1 MSGKAAAGARVTKLG
16 RYEVLNELG
25 KGAMGV
31 VYLAKDPVIGRLVAV
46 KTIRT
51 SQGDD
56 DDSESREFRE
66 RFVREA
72 QTAGILSHPNIV
84 TIHDIGEDA
93 ESRTSFIAMEY
104 IEGRNLKTLLAD
116 KKKFSWD
123 EVADLIAQIGEA
135 LDYAHRKGIIHRDIK
150 PANIILTTDG
160 KVKITDFGIA
170 KVASSNLTTT
180 GQFLGTPNYMSPEQ
194 VSGAPVDGRSD
205 IFSLGVVLYELLTNR
220 KPFQGDNL
228 TAISYKIVHE
238 DFTPPGDLA
247 PEVPHEF
254 NPIVARAMAK
264 DPWNRYQRG
273 KDMALALYQLKAH
286 LEEQKALQD
295 LGTMVSAAENLPTL
309 KLANLQEVAAQGAP
323 SRDTTIVPPA
333 PPPPPPASPPPAA
346 EATNPK
352 IYGEESEE
360 HELTAAA
367 PELATSM
374 AALPPEPAALETFEG
389 HFTNDTLPPLPPIPT
404 APVPG
409 PASPAGPQEW
419 KKLAKAEVNPRWFW
433 IVTATAG
440 GILVVIL
447 GVWGIRSMAASK
459 PIVSQNPALE
469 KANDERQN
477 ALKEAEQLY
486 AAGKYA
492 ESLAKAR
499 QVLALSPNNEKARS
513 FAQMA
518 EKSLQEEQNQADH
531 KKQAAGLV
539 AAAKADLA
547 DGKDDDARQKADQAL
562 ALDAN
567 NADAAAVRD
576 EADKKIAEAKVAA
589 EAAARKKAPK
599 PKEQVAKKG
608 PAPTSPAAG
617 AGSTAAAPPPPP
629 AAPAAPATTATLRL
643 AFDSPIPEGH
653 VMVAVNDQILLRRPF
668 SFKKGDNRN
677 VSANIS
683 VPPGL
688 AAVKV
693 WLSGP
698 DMASAFATTTAQLT
712 GGDTKTLQLDYSSGK
727 LSVRLQ

>member
-1 MSGKAAAGARVTKLG
+1 VTKLG

-51 SQGDD
+51 SQTGD

-84 TIHDIGEDA
+84 TIHDIGEDS

-104 IEGRNLKTLLAD
+104 IEGKNLKSLLGE
-116 KKKFSWD
+116 KRKWSWD

-135 LDYAHRKGIIHRDIK
+135 LDYAHRKGIIHRDVK

-205 IFSLGVVLYELLTNR
+205 IFSLGVVLYEMLTNR

-238 DFTPPGDLA
+238 DFTPPGDLS
-247 PEVPHEF
+247 PEVPQEF

-286 LEEQKALQD
+286 MEEQKALHD

-309 KLANLQEVAAQGAP
+309 KLANLEQVAAQGAP
-323 SRDTTIVPPA
+323 RDTTVMPPRQTPPPVQ
-333 PPPPPPASPPPAA
+333 PPPPTPPAA
-346 EATNPK
+346 SAPGESSGGW
-352 IYGEESEE
+352 GEESDE
-360 HELTAAA
+360 HEATAAA
-367 PELATSM
+367 PALAAAM
-374 AALPPEPAALETFEG
+374 AAVPPADLPETGGFQN
-389 HFTNDTLPPLPPIPT
+389 HLPPLAPPPI
-404 APVPG
+404 APAAPRPG
-409 PASPAGPQEW
+409 APQDW
-419 KKLAKAEVNPRWFW
+419 KKLARAEVNPRWFW
-433 IVTATAG
+433 RVIAAAAG
-440 GILVVIL
+440 VLVLIVVIFAL
-447 GVWGIRSMAASK
+447 RARAVSK
-459 PIVSQNPALE
+459 PAAEPDVALE
-469 KANDERQN
+469 QEVKQRRD
-477 ALKEAEQLY
+477 ALEDTKKLF

-492 ESLAKAR
+492 ESLARAR
-499 QVLALSPNNEKARS
+499 QVLARSPNNEEARKY
-513 FAQMA
+513 AQMA
-518 EKSLQEEQNQADH
+518 ENGVKGQQADVER
-531 KKQAAGLV
+531 KQKAAELA
-539 AAAKADLA
+539 AAAKAALA
-547 DGKDDDARQKADQAL
+547 DGKDEEAKQKAEEAL
-562 ALDAN
+562 GLEAE

-589 EAAARKKAPK
+589 EAAARKKSAK
-599 PKEQVAKKG
+599 LKDQQAKKKE
-608 PAPTSPAAG
+608 ASP
-617 AGSTAAAPPPPP
+617 SPVPVAAATAPPAPP
-629 AAPAAPATTATLRL
+629 AAPAAPSNAATIRL
-643 AFDSPIPEGH
+643 AFESSIPEGH

-668 SFKKGDNRN
+668 SFKKGEART
-677 VSANIS
+677 VSATIS
-683 VPPGL
+683 VPPGP

-698 DMASAFATTTAQLT
+698 DMPSAFATTNARLAT
-712 GGDTKTLQLDYSSGK
+712 GESKTLQLDYSGGK

>member
-1 MSGKAAAGARVTKLG
+1 MSGKPAAGARVTKLG
-16 RYEVLNELG
+16 RYEVLSELG

-46 KTIRT
+46 KTIRN

-104 IEGRNLKTLLAD
+104 IEGRNLKTLLGD
-116 KKKFSWD
+116 KKKFTWE

-135 LDYAHRKGIIHRDIK
+135 LDYAHRKGIIHRDVK
-150 PANIILTTDG
+150 PANVILTTDG

-238 DFTPPGDLA
+238 DFTPPADLLH
-247 PEVPHEF
+247 EVPPEF
-254 NPIVARAMAK
+254 NAIVARAMAK

-309 KLANLQEVAAQGAP
+309 KLANLQEIAAQGAP
-323 SRDTTIVPPA
+323 RETEAMTASA
-333 PPPPPPASPPPAA
+333 PPPPPPAEPPPAL
-346 EATNPK
+346 EASGDAGEPK
-352 IYGEESEE
+352 RT
-360 HELTAAA
+360 HDDTAPVTAHV
-367 PELATSM
+367 PD
-374 AALPPEPAALETFEG
+374 LPPPRESIPGDEAFP
-389 HFTNDTLPPLPPIPT
+389 LPPLPPPT
-404 APVPG
+404 ASTTAPSAARPG
-409 PASPAGPQEW
+409 APQDW

-433 IVTATAG
+433 MVTAAAVG
-440 GILVVIL
+440 VLVLIVGFFAL
-447 GVWGIRSMAASK
+447 RARSAAK
-459 PIVSQNPALE
+459 PATDSDPALE
-469 KANDERQN
+469 QEVRDRRE
-477 ALKEAEQLY
+477 ALEESKKLF
-486 AAGKYA
+486 AAGRYD

-499 QVLALSPNNEKARS
+499 SVLSHSPNNEEARKY
-513 FAQMA
+513 AQMA
-518 EKSLQEEQNQADH
+518 ENAVKARQADSEQ
-531 KKQAAGLV
+531 KKQAADLV
-539 AAAKADLA
+539 TAAKTLLA
-547 DGKDDDARQKADQAL
+547 DGKPEDARRNAEDAL
-562 ALDAN
+562 GLDAS
-567 NADAAAVRD
+567 NAEAAAVRD
-576 EADKKIAEAKVAA
+576 QAMQKINEAKVAE
-589 EAAARKKAPK
+589 EAAARKKGAAAK
-599 PKEQVAKKG
+599 AKEQTAKKKET
-608 PAPTSPAAG
+608 APSPAAPPK
-617 AGSTAAAPPPPP
+617 TASGT
-629 AAPAAPATTATLRL
+629 APAAPAPPAPSAPTTATLRL
-643 AFDSPIPEGH
+643 AFDSPMPEGH

-668 SFKKGDNRN
+668 SFKKGEPRS
-677 VSANIS
+677 VGASIS
-683 VPPGL
+683 VPPGF

-698 DMASAFATTTAQLT
+698 DMPSAFATTDAHVTA
-712 GGDTKTLQLDYSSGK
+712 GDTKVLQLNYSSGK
-727 LSVRLQ
+727 LSATLK